1 MTSRRSRNFL
11 HEYEVVSISGMERVP
26 YEVETVRGRDY
37 HEAAAEVAD
46 HLRWYAL
53 DGDNGLPDW
62 EDRKITLTM
71 PEFPGYEP
79 VTLTAGSVIPE
90 NAR

>member
-1 MTSRRSRNFL
+1 MTRRRNYFF
-11 HEYEVVSISGMERVP
+11 EYEVVSISGMDRVP
-26 YEVETVRGRDY
+26 PEVETVRGRDY
-37 HEAAAEVAD
+37 DEAAAEVAD

-62 EDRKITLTM
+62 EDREITLTM

-79 VTLTAGSVIPE
+79 VTLRAGSVIPE
-90 NAR
+90 NAK